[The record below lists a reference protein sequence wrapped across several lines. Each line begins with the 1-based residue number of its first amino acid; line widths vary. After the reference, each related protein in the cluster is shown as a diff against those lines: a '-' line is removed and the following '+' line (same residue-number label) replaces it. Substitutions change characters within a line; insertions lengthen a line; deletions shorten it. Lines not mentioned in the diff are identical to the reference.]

1 MEALFVKPTNEI
13 YARHLLATRR
23 QRTNETLDEYLQV
36 LKTLS
41 KDCNFKNATAVQYR
55 DESIR
60 DAFITGLLSN
70 SIRQILLE
78 NKTLDLKTMFDQAR
92 YLESAMKSSES
103 YTASQASFNAA
114 VPSSPPAT
122 PPLDNQDPSSLA
134 ALPTE
139 GAFCFFCGNNR
150 HPRSKC
156 PARDAI
162 CMKCQ
167 KKGHFAKVCRGKAA
181 VKPVSS
187 NSAAVWF
194 PTLATVTPPVNP
206 ASLSKSS
213 AMVFLNGFKVKAL
226 FDSSESFIHPSL
238 VETASLFV
246 HPSSGIGQ
254 YPWLLPTM
262 SLKLLGTV

>member
-1 MEALFVKPTNEI
+1 LEALFVKPTNEI
-13 YARHLLATRR
+13 YARHLLAKRR
-23 QRTNETLDEYLQV
+23 QTTNEKRDGYLQV

-55 DESIR
+55 HESIR

-70 SIRQILLE
+70 SIRQRLLE

-92 YLESAMKSSES
+92 SLESAMKSSES
-103 YTASQASFNAA
+103 YTDSQVSFNAA

-122 PPLDNQDPSSLA
+122 PPLDNQY
-134 ALPTE
+134 
-139 GAFCFFCGNNR
+139 CGNNR